1 MTNKLFHKV
10 LFFST
15 LTITISIS
23 ISHHT
28 FAQVFGGEQNPLRVN
43 WRQINHRGVQL
54 IYASEL
60 EKEAQRM
67 ANTIGHIYPMEAASL
82 DLHHTK
88 LPILF
93 QNRGVV
99 ANGFVALAPKRSEFN
114 ATPPQNFDSQDWL
127 NNLAV
132 HELRHAAQ
140 YDKLTNKLAIPLVQ
154 EIYFAWMGAS
164 IPLWFFEG
172 DAVVIE
178 TALTKSGRGRQPSWI
193 MSYRTLLLEGK
204 NPSYSKANFGS
215 NKDIAPG
222 YYQLGYLM
230 TANMRKSFG
239 AGISDS
245 LLTDIRKRP
254 LRLYPFSGSLK
265 KLTGS
270 TTKEWFEKTQAELKT
285 QWQNQDRQTSSAE
298 YPTLH
303 KIASYATDYFLPERL
318 PDGRILALK
327 QSKAETAHF
336 VTIDSNKKEKRL
348 FGIGYQEQAWYSYAD
363 GKIAWDEIR
372 YDPRFGQRSY
382 SVINVYDFNTGKTRK
397 LQPRSRLFSPSLSAD
412 GTKIIAVQ
420 IDLSNQATLVELEV
434 ASGNISYT
442 YPNPQN
448 LMLQSPSFHPDGNR
462 ITYIGL
468 SEKGKSIW
476 TAEKNQSATQVLTET
491 RQQINRPQFTHQGI
505 AFNAHY
511 SGLDNIYY
519 LDLASGEIS
528 ALSEAKYGAFN
539 ASFTKNSAEMLFN
552 NYVLRGHSIA
562 STSFRL
568 QKVTNNNFVFF
579 GEAAVSQENNP
590 DIFASVPDS
599 TFVSKPYKKL
609 GNLLQFHSLSPVI
622 ENEYVGGLQLKSNN
636 LLNTVDLYTGANYH
650 RDLGRFEYQAGVN
663 LKSFYPIINRSYENR
678 PVRTF
683 YTSNKI
689 RKQGD
694 WRENQVRLSAQVP
707 LNLQSRDAYYNF
719 SFNLGTSLT
728 KRYMPE
734 NLPANF
740 TRSLN
745 FPMEYRFTFSHG
757 KRQAAR
763 DVAPRWSQIF
773 RLRYFHQPFDNKLVG
788 ELFSIENFFYTPGL
802 AKNHSFLV
810 NFNYQQVN
818 GVHRFATAINR
829 VYGYNNI
836 LAKNPLKNTLLF
848 NYRFPIAFPDAE
860 LGPLAYIKDLRATL
874 FCHYENFGIE
884 SNVYEPKT
892 YGFELRSHM
901 NLLRYDVNV
910 DFGGRMVF
918 VNKVYRQNPILELI
932 FNYSF

>member
-1 MTNKLFHKV
+1 MASKLLHNL

-28 FAQVFGGEQNPLRVN
+28 IAQVFGGEQNPLRVD
-43 WRQINHRGVQL
+43 WRQINHRGFQL
-54 IYASEL
+54 IYPTEL
-60 EKEAQRM
+60 ENEAQRM
-67 ANTIGHIYPMEAASL
+67 ANTIGHIYPIEAASL
-82 DLHHTK
+82 GLQKTT

-114 ATPPQNFDSQDWL
+114 ATPPQNFDSQEWL

-140 YDKLTNKLAIPLVQ
+140 YDKLTNNLAVPLVQ

-172 DAVVIE
+172 DAVTTE
-178 TALTKSGRGRQPSWI
+178 TALTKSGRGRQPFWI
-193 MSYRTLLLEGK
+193 MPYRTLLLEAK

-222 YYQLGYLM
+222 YYQLGYLV
-230 TANMRKSFG
+230 TANIRKSFG
-239 AGISDS
+239 ASIFDS

-270 TTKEWFEKTQAELKT
+270 TAKDWFEKTQAELKT
-285 QWQNQDRQTSSAE
+285 QWQNQDRLTKSAD
-298 YPTLH
+298 YPSLH
-303 KIASYATDYFLPERL
+303 KTPTYATDYFLPQRL
-318 PDGRILALK
+318 PDGSILTLK

-336 VTIDSNKKEKRL
+336 VTIDSNKKEKWL
-348 FGIGYQEQAWYSYAD
+348 FGIGYQEQPWYSYAS
-363 GKIAWDEIR
+363 GKLVWDEIR
-372 YDPRFGQRSY
+372 YDPRFRQRSY
-382 SVINVYDFNTGKTRK
+382 SVICVYDFSTGKTRK
-397 LQPRSRLFSPSLSAD
+397 LRPRSRLFSPSLSAD
-412 GTKIIAVQ
+412 GTKVIAVQ
-420 IDLSNQATLVELEV
+420 IDLSNQAALVELDV
-434 ASGNISYT
+434 ASGDIIYT
-442 YPNPQN
+442 YPNPQHQ
-448 LMLQSPSFHPDGNR
+448 MLQSPSYHPDGNR

-476 TAEKNQSATQVLTET
+476 TAEKNLPATQVLAET
-491 RQQINRPQFTHQGI
+491 RQQINRPQFTHLGI

-519 LDLASGEIS
+519 LDLTSGEIS
-528 ALSEAKYGAFN
+528 SLSEAKYGAFN
-539 ASFTKNSAEMLFN
+539 ASFSKNSKEILFN
-552 NYVLRGHSIA
+552 NFGLLGYSIA
-562 STSFRL
+562 STSFHP
-568 QKVTNNNFVFF
+568 QNITSSNFVFF
-579 GEAAVSQENNP
+579 GEAAVAQENNP
-590 DIFASVPDS
+590 DIFAEVPDS
-599 TFVSKPYKKL
+599 NFISEPYKKL
-609 GNLLQFHSLSPVI
+609 GNLFQFHSLSPVI

-636 LLNTVDLYTGANYH
+636 LLNTVDIYTGANYH
-650 RDLGRFEYQAGVN
+650 RDLGRFEYQAGIN
-663 LKSFYPIINRSYENR
+663 LKSFYPIINLSYENR

-694 WRENQVRLSAQVP
+694 WRENQVRLNAQVP
-707 LNLQSRDAYYNF
+707 LNLQSRDDYYNF
-719 SFNLGTSLT
+719 AFTVGTSLT
-728 KRYMPE
+728 KRYLPE

-745 FPMEYRFTFSHG
+745 FPMEYRFTFAHG

-773 RLRYFHQPFDNKLVG
+773 RFKYFNQPFDQKLTG
-788 ELFSIENFFYTPGL
+788 ELFSIENFFYTPGV

-810 NFNYQQVN
+810 NFNYQQVT
-818 GVHRFATAINR
+818 GVHRYATAINR

-836 LAKNPLKNTLLF
+836 LAKTPLKNTLLF

-860 LGPLAYIKDLRATL
+860 LGPLAYLKDLRATL

-892 YGFELRSHM
+892 YGFELRSNM

-918 VNKVYRQNPILELI
+918 VNKIYRQNPILELI

>member
-1 MTNKLFHKV
+1 MTNKKQHNLLFIS
-10 LFFST
+10 L
-15 LTITISIS
+15 LTITISTFIT
-23 ISHHT
+23 HHT
-28 FAQVFGGEQNPLRVN
+28 FAQVFGGEQNPLRVD
-43 WRQINHRGVQL
+43 WRQINYRGFQI
-54 IYASEL
+54 IYPIEL

-67 ANTIGHIYPMEAASL
+67 ANTIGHIYPIEASSL
-82 DLHHTK
+82 GMQNTT

-114 ATPPQNFDSQDWL
+114 ATPPQQFDSQDWL

-172 DAVVIE
+172 DAVTTE

-193 MSYRTLLLEGK
+193 MPYRTLLLEGK
-204 NPSYSKANFGS
+204 SPSYSKANFGS
-215 NKDIAPG
+215 NKTIVPG
-222 YYQLGYLM
+222 YYQLGYLI
-230 TANMRKSFG
+230 TANIRKSFG
-239 AGISDS
+239 AGIFDS
-245 LLTDIRKRP
+245 LLTDIRKHP

-265 KLTGS
+265 KFTGN
-270 TTKEWFEKTQAELKT
+270 TAKEWFEKTQDDLKT
-285 QWQNQDRQTSSAE
+285 QWKNQDQLNRYE
-298 YPTLH
+298 DYPTLN
-303 KIASYATDYFLPERL
+303 KTPTYATDYFLPQRL
-318 PDGRILALK
+318 PNGSILALK

-336 VTIDSNKKEKRL
+336 ITIDSNKKENRL
-348 FGIGYQEQAWYSYAD
+348 FGIGYQEQPWYSYAS
-363 GKIAWDEIR
+363 GVLAWDEIR

-382 SVINVYDFNTGKTRK
+382 SVLCVYNFHTGKTKK
-397 LQPRSRLFSPSLSAD
+397 LQPRTRLFSPALSAD
-412 GTKIIAVQ
+412 GKKLIAVQ
-420 IDLSNQATLVELEV
+420 IDLSNRAVLVELDV
-434 ASGNISYT
+434 ASGKITHT

-448 LMLQSPSFHPDGNR
+448 LMLQSPSFHPDGNQ

-476 TAEKNQSATQVLTET
+476 TAEKNQPAMQILAET
-491 RQQINRPQFTHQGI
+491 RQQINRPQFTRQGI

-519 LDLASGEIS
+519 LDLTSGEIS
-528 ALSEAKYGAFN
+528 ALSEAKYGTFN
-539 ASFTKNSAEMLFN
+539 ASFTKNSSEVLFN
-552 NYVLRGHSIA
+552 NYGLTGHAIS
-562 STSFRL
+562 STSFNP
-568 QKVTNNNFVFF
+568 QKVQENNFVFF
-579 GEAAVSQENNP
+579 GEAAVAQENNP
-590 DIFASVPDS
+590 DIFASIPDS
-599 TFVSKPYKKL
+599 SFVSEPYKKL
-609 GNLLQFHSLSPVI
+609 GNLFQFHSVSPVI
-622 ENEYVGGLQLKSNN
+622 ENEYVGGLQLKSHN
-636 LLNTVDLYTGANYH
+636 LLNTVDFYTGANYH
-650 RDLGRFEYQAGVN
+650 RDLGRFEYQAGIN
-663 LKSFYPIINRSYENR
+663 LKSFYPIFNLSYENR
-678 PVRTF
+678 PVRAF

-694 WRENQVRLSAQVP
+694 WRENHVRLSAQVP
-707 LNLQSRDAYYNF
+707 LNLQSRDDYYNLA
-719 SFNLGTSLT
+719 FNVGTSLT

-734 NLPANF
+734 NLPANY
-740 TRSLN
+740 TQSLN

-773 RLRYFHQPFDNKLVG
+773 RLRYYNQPFDDKLSG
-788 ELFSIENFFYTPGL
+788 ELFSVENFFYTPGL
-802 AKNHSFLV
+802 AKNHSFLL
-810 NFNYQQVN
+810 NFNYQQVT
-818 GVHRFATAINR
+818 GVHRYAAAINR

-836 LAKNPLKNTLLF
+836 LARTALKNTLLL

-860 LGPLAYIKDLRATL
+860 IGPLAYLKDLRATL
-874 FCHYENFGIE
+874 FCHYENFGLE
-884 SNVYEPKT
+884 TNVTEPKT
-892 YGFELRSHM
+892 YGFELRSNM

-918 VNKVYRQNPILELI
+918 VNKIYRQNPILELI

>member
-1 MTNKLFHKV
+1 MTHKS
-10 LFFST
+10 LYKTLLITT
-15 LTITISIS
+15 LTLSIS
-23 ISHHT
+23 TFISHHT
-28 FAQVFGGEQNPLRVN
+28 FAQVFGGEQNPLSVD
-43 WRQINHRGVQL
+43 WRQINHRGFQI
-54 IYASEL
+54 IYPTEL
-60 EKEAQRM
+60 EKDAQRM
-67 ANTIGHIYPMEAASL
+67 ANTIGNIYPFDAANFGLKKTS
-82 DLHHTK
+82 

-114 ATPPQNFDSQDWL
+114 TTPPQYFDSQDWL

-140 YDKLTNKLAIPLVQ
+140 FDKLTNKLSFPMIQ

-172 DAVVIE
+172 DAVTIE

-193 MSYRTLLLEGK
+193 MPYRTLLLEGK

-215 NKDIAPG
+215 DKDIAPG

-230 TANMRKSFG
+230 TANLRKNFG
-239 AGISDS
+239 AAVLDS

-254 LRLYPFSGSLK
+254 LRFYPFSSSLK
-265 KLTGS
+265 KFTGNTS
-270 TTKEWFEKTQAELKT
+270 KEWFEKTQEEIKN
-285 QWQNQDRQTSSAE
+285 QWENQDRQRHSAA
-298 YPTLH
+298 YPSLNKKAT
-303 KIASYATDYFLPERL
+303 YATDYFLPKRL
-318 PDGRILALK
+318 PDGSILALK

-336 VTIDSNKKEKRL
+336 VIIDSNKKEKRL
-348 FGIGYQEQAWYSYAD
+348 FGIGYQEQAWFSYAN
-363 GKIAWDEIR
+363 GILVWDEVR
-372 YDPRFGQRSY
+372 YDPRFRQRSY
-382 SVINVYDFNTGKTRK
+382 SVICVYDFRTGKSHK
-397 LQPRSRLFSPSLSAD
+397 LLPRTRLFSPALSTD
-412 GTKIIAVQ
+412 GTKVIAVQ
-420 IDLSNQATLVELEV
+420 IDLSNKAELVEIELN
-434 ASGNISYT
+434 SGNIIHT
-442 YPNPQN
+442 YPNPQT

-476 TAEKNQSATQVLTET
+476 TAEKNQSAIQVLAET
-491 RQQINRPQFTHQGI
+491 RQQINRPQFTHQGV

-519 LDLASGEIS
+519 LDLTSGEIS

-539 ASFTKNSAEMLFN
+539 ASFSQNSTEMLFN
-552 NYVLRGHSIA
+552 NFGLQGYAIA
-562 STSFRL
+562 ATVFNP
-568 QKVTNNNFVFF
+568 QKIESSNFVFF
-579 GEAAVSQENNP
+579 AEAAVAQENNT
-590 DIFASVPDS
+590 DIFADIPDS
-599 TFVSKPYKKL
+599 TFISRPYKKL
-609 GNLLQFHSLSPVI
+609 GHLINFHSLSPVI

-636 LLNTVDLYTGANYH
+636 LLSTASIYTGANYH
-650 RDLGRFEYQAGVN
+650 SDLGRFEYQAGIS
-663 LKSFYPIINRSYENR
+663 LKSFYPIINLSYENR

-689 RKQGD
+689 RRQGD
-694 WRENQVRLSAQVP
+694 WRENQVRLNAQVP
-707 LNLQSRDAYYNF
+707 LNLQSRDDYYNF
-719 SFNLGTSLT
+719 SFGVGTSLT
-728 KRYMPE
+728 TRYMPE

-740 TRSLN
+740 TQSLN
-745 FPMEYRFTFSHG
+745 FPMEYRFTISHG

-773 RLRYFHQPFDNKLVG
+773 RLKYFNQPFDQKLIG
-788 ELFSIENFFYTPGL
+788 ELFSIENFFYTPGV

-810 NFNYQQVN
+810 NFNYQHVT

-836 LAKNPLKNTLLF
+836 LAKSPLKNTLLF

-860 LGPLAYIKDLRATL
+860 LGPLAYFKDLRATL

-892 YGFELRSHM
+892 YGFELRSNM